1 MASSSSVIWE
11 CIVCGRHLEDL
22 HVLPCQHRSC
32 ESCLN
37 SWLVVYIDSYRGNG
51 GHIPCQICWS
61 LWRIPSNGLDGL
73 KQNYYVYVLQSQL
86 RDITIATDD
95 SNLTTT
101 SLPVNNNTTLAANSN
116 VCAIGHGNISDP
128 QDAQNKTQFFI
139 SGHSYQNE
147 SSSAH
152 HASPAIGTDSAM
164 HQNDMDLDNNISSSH
179 SGSAVIHENVISSS
193 RVFQRNSPDGP
204 SIGVCRRV
212 EHYHDYDMYG
222 AGHYYWSYDNNTT
235 PWMRVDNSI

>member
-22 HVLPCQHRSC
+22 YVLPCQHRFC
-32 ESCLN
+32 DSCLN

-51 GHIPCQICWS
+51 GHIPCQICWA

-73 KQNYYVYVLQSQL
+73 KQNYYVYILQSQL
-86 RDITIATDD
+86 RDITIATDE
-95 SNLTTT
+95 SNLTT
-101 SLPVNNNTTLAANSN
+101 SLPTNSNTTMTANSN
-116 VCAIGHGNISDP
+116 IGHSNISAP
-128 QDAQNKTQFFI
+128 QDVQTKTQFFV

-147 SSSAH
+147 SSSSALSP
-152 HASPAIGTDSAM
+152 ASPAIGTDSTM
-164 HQNDMDLDNNISSSH
+164 HQNDMDLDNNATSH

-193 RVFQRNSPDGP
+193 RMFHRNNPDGP

-222 AGHYYWSYDNNTT
+222 AGHYY
-235 PWMRVDNSI
+235 

>member
-11 CIVCGRHLEDL
+11 CIVCGRHVEDL
-22 HVLPCQHRSC
+22 LVLPCQHRFC
-32 ESCLN
+32 DSCLN

-73 KQNYYVYVLQSQL
+73 KQNYYVYVLQGQF
-86 RDITIATDD
+86 RDITIATED
-95 SNLTTT
+95 SNSTL
-101 SLPVNNNTTLAANSN
+101 SLPTNTNTASTVDSN
-116 VCAIGHGNISDP
+116 VADIGHGNISDP
-128 QDAQNKTQFFI
+128 QDVQTKQQFFV

-147 SSSAH
+147 SSTCSSAF
-152 HASPAIGTDSAM
+152 SPAIGTDSAM
-164 HQNDMDLDNNISSSH
+164 HQNDMDLDNNTSSH

-193 RVFQRNSPDGP
+193 RVFHRNNSDGP
-204 SIGVCRRV
+204 SIGVCRRI

-222 AGHYYWSYDNNTT
+222 AGHYY
-235 PWMRVDNSI
+235 